1 MACCLLTAGMRS
13 ADGMASEGVMENLL
27 IPLEYR
33 QDETRESPGMLAGV
47 LMTYGTTARDRP
59 EMFQMN
65 AFPLGCIWDRNPR
78 ATQFARAPI
87 LRAVPYLAGRELR
100 INAPLLNTTRGR
112 DIAEAMKGPN
122 PLFSGLSVEFR
133 AEKES
138 RRGGLRVIS
147 KAYLGGA
154 GLVDSPSYKH
164 SLVEVRE
171 HNGLQLPSEATLWL

>member
-1 MACCLLTAGMRS
+1 
-13 ADGMASEGVMENLL
+13 
-27 IPLEYR
+27 
-33 QDETRESPGMLAGV
+33 
-47 LMTYGTTARDRP
+47 
-59 EMFQMN
+59 
-65 AFPLGCIWDRNPR
+65 
-78 ATQFARAPI
+78 
-87 LRAVPYLAGRELR
+87 
-100 INAPLLNTTRGR
+100 
-112 DIAEAMKGPN
+112 MKGPT

-171 HNGLQLPSEATLWL
+171 HNGLTIPGVANAMAVVTFTLTELISRRFGLGDTTEETGRSNPPPGPTATARCRLNTLLTLPRLPRMRLYAVFVVICTTCRKRPGVTPTPTP